1 MADKMGPRAQK
12 KQPAVKV
19 QAQRLEDMEEKEE
32 ERGGGERGG
41 RGGGGERGGRGGGGR
56 EGG

>member
-1 MADKMGPRAQK
+1 MADKKGPRAQK
-12 KQPAVKV
+12 RQPAVKV

-41 RGGGGERGGRGGGGR
+41 GGGGGR